1 EGFKYLSCHYSW
13 YARSGEKGYGAPKGV
28 HPNNIQRK
36 HRGRVNIKQ
45 RVPYMSKSILQNP
58 VEYSILAE
66 AFTDLF
72 ELLRVALK
80 AYLPEEY
87 DEISIFAESLPLGAS
102 SPAYPFGGFVINISA
117 CTWAHRDAKDKRLCL
132 VLPMAN
138 F

>member
-1 EGFKYLSCHYSW
+1 MKIHDERVSNIYLAIIRGMLVQVKRYLLGVIS
-13 YARSGEKGYGAPKGV
+13 RLPLTTNFKGYGAPKGV

-72 ELLRVALK
+72 ELLRVAVNI
-80 AYLPEEY
+80 YLHC
-87 DEISIFAESLPLGAS
+87 ISSLL
-102 SPAYPFGGFVINISA
+102 
-117 CTWAHRDAKDKRLCL
+117 
-132 VLPMAN
+132 
-138 F
+138 